1 MLYKFKSVLAAT
13 IVIMTACGSEKNKE
27 SAQNNDHT
35 GHDTMQMDNKVSREG
50 VKIKDDN
57 LSAVYHQYTLLTEA
71 LISENVIDAKVAS
84 NAIEAGSKYLKD
96 GTRIA
101 GAAARI
107 TAARDIES
115 QRREYAQL
123 SHTLISLVKESGTN
137 SDEVYVDICPMAMND
152 KGAFWLSSTKNIRNP
167 YYGDK
172 MLTCGQVKETIK

>member
-1 MLYKFKSVLAAT
+1 MLYQFKSVLAAT

-35 GHDTMQMDNKVSREG
+35 GHDTMQMDNKVSGKE

-57 LSAVYHQYTLLTEA
+57 LSAIYHQYALLTEA
-71 LISENVIDAKVAS
+71 LISENVINAKVAS
-84 NAIEAGSKYLKD
+84 NAIEAGSKFLND

-101 GAAARI
+101 SAAAKI
-107 TAARDIES
+107 TAAPDIES
-115 QRREYAQL
+115 QRREYAHL
-123 SHTLISLVKESGTN
+123 SNALISLVKESGTN
-137 SDEVYVDICPMAMND
+137 SGEVYVDFCPMAMND

-172 MLTCGQVKETIK
+172 MLTCGEVKDTIK